1 MKFLTIVFMSLMMAF
16 SAQAS
21 DSQHTRNEL
30 NCLSRAVYW
39 EARGEGERGMR
50 AVAHVVMNRKNNPRF
65 PSNVCGVVYQRR
77 GNVCQFSWAC
87 THLRT
92 QQIAPSA
99 QWQLAQRIARSV
111 YFEQPDITDGSLY
124 FHARYVRPSWRH
136 AFEEVAEY
144 GNHIFYRER

>member
-1 MKFLTIVFMSLMMAF
+1 MKFFGTMLMFICIAF
-16 SAQAS
+16 SAQAM
-21 DSQHTRNEL
+21 DSHQVRTEL

-50 AVAHVVMNRKNNPRF
+50 AVAHVVINRKNDPRF
-65 PSNVCGVVYQRR
+65 PSDVCGVVYQRR

-87 THLRT
+87 TPLRT
-92 QQIAPSA
+92 QQIRPSR
-99 QWQLAQRIARSV
+99 QWDMAQRIARSV

-124 FHARYVRPSWRH
+124 FHARYVRPVWRH